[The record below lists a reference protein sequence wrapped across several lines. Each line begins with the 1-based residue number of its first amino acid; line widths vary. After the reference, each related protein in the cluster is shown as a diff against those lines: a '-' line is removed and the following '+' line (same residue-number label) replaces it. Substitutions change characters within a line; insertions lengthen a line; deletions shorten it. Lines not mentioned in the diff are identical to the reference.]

1 LTNYSSSRAAL
12 RLEVLEDRDLPAGN
26 VNVGISGGVL
36 SIIGDNAGNRIRIT
50 QPAAFNLLISPGDFS
65 TTING
70 SSSSV
75 SLITGGVTRITIDLK
90 GGDDVVQISPGAGLV
105 VFNAPVFVLTGTGN
119 DSVLIEDIVAHN
131 HFTID
136 TGNQNDTVILSSAGR
151 PLQFNR
157 DLAILT
163 GQGSDVVTA
172 INAVLR
178 GSLRITTAQQN
189 DQVRLQNV
197 VVGGEFSA
205 NLGSEADYLALN
217 QTEVRGQAFIS
228 GDAGDDQIVITR
240 GQFDFSLRINTSQ
253 APAFFASDND
263 FVNIHNTYV
272 AGDTLISTG
281 KGADFVRLRYNF
293 FGAQTFVHLGEDSD
307 SLEFAA
313 NDFELGLVAHGGL
326 GLDTFQDL
334 GTNTGLVQLESF
346 P

>member
-1 LTNYSSSRAAL
+1 MHQSQTSAL
-12 RLEVLEDRDLPAGN
+12 RVELLEDRALPAGN
-26 VNVGISGGVL
+26 VNVFITGGVL
-36 SIIGDNAGNRIRIT
+36 TILGDNASNRIRIT

-70 SSSSV
+70 SPGSV
-75 SLITGGVTRITIDLK
+75 SLITGGVSRVVIDLK
-90 GGDDVVQISPGAGLV
+90 GGDDVLEISPGGGIV
-105 VFNAPVFVLTGTGN
+105 VFNAPVFINTGTGA

-136 TGNQNDTVILSSAGR
+136 TGNQNDTVILRSPSR

-157 DLAILT
+157 DLTIFT
-163 GQGSDVVTA
+163 GQGNDVLTA
-172 INAVLR
+172 LNVVLR
-178 GSLRITTAQQN
+178 GSLRFATAQQN

-205 NLGSEADYLALN
+205 NLGSGADFLALN

-228 GDAGDDQIVITR
+228 GDAGDDQVIITR

-272 AGDTLISTG
+272 AGDVIVSTG

-293 FGAQTFVHLGEDSD
+293 FGAQTFVHLGEDDD
-307 SLEFAA
+307 SLEFVA
-313 NDFELGLVAHGGL
+313 NDFELGMVANGGL
-326 GLDTFQDL
+326 GNDSFVDL
-334 GTNTGLVQLESF
+334 GSNTGLVQLESF